1 MTQLSQKEFSPKT
14 LQKLLK
20 KSIKKVVA
28 EKGISPTTRK
38 GNRELELLVKK
49 IAKQPFN
56 SLEQA
61 RRIGEKLGEKIVE
74 ISQQRGKENLDKGV
88 IRQLAIQG
96 EMLFISEL
104 STEESQPSSQ
114 VSEKPSPEE
123 DSTSIDVPQPTEA
136 SQPSSLVSDESS
148 PEEDSALI
156 DVPKSTE
163 KSQPISQPS
172 DGSSSKEDLVSISLK
187 ERLTEDIK
195 SAMKAKDKI
204 RLETVRSVK
213 KALLEKEIAVRPK
226 GQESLTEEQEIELLA
241 QQAKQRRES
250 IEQYRQAG
258 RDDLAD
264 KETQELAIIETYL
277 PEQLSDGELSAILD
291 EIIAT
296 VGATSPKDMGK
307 VMAPAM
313 QQLKGRADGKK
324 IQALVKSKLGS

>member
-38 GNRELELLVKK
+38 GNRELEILVKK

-61 RRIGEKLGEKIVE
+61 RIIGEKLGEKIAE

-123 DSTSIDVPQPTEA
+123 DSA
-136 SQPSSLVSDESS
+136 S
-148 PEEDSALI
+148 I

-163 KSQPISQPS
+163 KSQPSSQPS
-172 DGSSSKEDLVSISLK
+172 DKSSSKEDSVSISLK

-204 RLETVRSVK
+204 RLETVRSIK

-264 KETQELAIIETYL
+264 KEAQELATIETYL

-324 IQALVKSKLGS
+324 IQALVKNKLGS